1 MTLDNKENKS
11 VRVNPK
17 TVTSILPAN
26 DFVVMHPALD
36 YVNGTSIIAVSSKW
50 VITRENGS
58 SDLTI
63 KPFCIMYNS
72 KTELLEKFIY
82 SKDEIVRH
90 RLFHVGYIDSQ
101 ENLRWGFDDIEEF
114 SQEPKALTFAKLYRL
129 IYDKIDYYMD
139 FDYDHNVCS
148 LLTCFIIYTYFY
160 PIFNFAPIIQMWGE
174 FKSGKTKI
182 CSLLEALIFNPI
194 NSANISSASVFRLI
208 ESRRAVIILD
218 ESEDLLGSEKSR
230 DIRNM
235 LLAGTGKSGE
245 TFRQEK
251 SDDDTYSTRSY
262 KVFSPKI
269 IANIAGIDVAALQ
282 SRVIQINTV
291 TSNNKEKLN
300 RDVNLDNKSEW
311 EVLRNELYRISLIRS
326 CEVDSMKSKLAQHE
340 LTGRTFR
347 IWEGILTIASLV
359 GEDVWNELLAFAS
372 RNKESMENEMADF
385 GNDPNEI
392 PSKLISICPDEKPYK
407 ITPTDLQAKLCEL
420 GIEISSP
427 KDLAFKMGK
436 YGLKSKLLRNGE
448 KVERYYTLDK
458 SRIGKYIRAVDVS
471 KIEDLDG
478 GQTRLL

>member
-1 MTLDNKENKS
+1 MPNKI
-11 VRVNPK
+11 V
-17 TVTSILPAN
+17 SITPAN
-26 DFVVMHPALD
+26 DFIVMHPALD
-36 YVNGTSIIAVSSKW
+36 YVDGKSIIAVSSKW
-50 VITRENGS
+50 IVTRESGS
-58 SDLTI
+58 SDLMV
-63 KPFCIMYNS
+63 KPFCIMYDKKNDV
-72 KTELLEKFIY
+72 LEKFIY
-82 SKDEIVRH
+82 SKDEIIKH
-90 RLFHVGYIDSQ
+90 NLFHVGYIDAQ
-101 ENLRWGFDDIEEF
+101 ENLRWGFDDIEKFTQEQKSLAF
-114 SQEPKALTFAKLYRL
+114 SELYNL
-129 IYDKIDYYMD
+129 VYNKIEYYMD
-139 FDYDHNVCS
+139 FDYDKSICS

-251 SDDDTYSTRSY
+251 TEDDTYSTRAY

-282 SRVIQINTV
+282 SRVIQVNTV

-300 RDVNLDNKSEW
+300 RDINLDNKVEW
-311 EVLRNELYRISLIRS
+311 ETVRNELYRSSLMRS
-326 CEVDSMKSKLAQHE
+326 CEVDTMRTKLAQHE

-359 GEDVWNELLAFAS
+359 GEETWNEMIAFAK

-385 GNDPNEI
+385 GNDPNEL
-392 PSKLISICPDEKPYK
+392 PSKLLSLCIDGKPCK
-407 ITPTDLQAKLCEL
+407 ITPTDLLIKLNEL
-420 GIEISSP
+420 GISITSA

-436 YGLKSKLLRNGE
+436 YGLKSKIGRNGSSFE
-448 KVERYYTLDK
+448 RFYILTKDKIERY
-458 SRIGKYIRAVDVS
+458 IRVIDLS
-471 KIEDLDG
+471 KIEELNVDG
-478 GQTRLL
+478 SLNEEKNS

>member
-1 MTLDNKENKS
+1 MPNKII
-11 VRVNPK
+11 
-17 TVTSILPAN
+17 SIAPAN
-26 DFVVMHPALD
+26 NFTVMHPALD

-50 VITRENGS
+50 VIKRESGS
-58 SDLTI
+58 SDLMI
-63 KPFCIMYNS
+63 KPFCVMYNS
-72 KTELLEKFIY
+72 KTGTLEKFIY
-82 SKDEIVRH
+82 SKDEIINH
-90 RLFHVGYIDSQ
+90 NLFHVGYIDAQ

-114 SQEPKALTFAKLYRL
+114 SQEPKALTFTELFKL
-129 IYDKIDYYMD
+129 IYNKIEYYMD
-139 FDYDHNVCS
+139 FDYDRSVCS

-251 SDDDTYSTRSY
+251 SADDTYSTRAY

-282 SRVIQINTV
+282 SRVIQVNTV
-291 TSNNKEKLN
+291 TSNNKDKLN
-300 RDVNLDNKSEW
+300 RDVNLDNKQEW
-311 EVLRNELYRISLIRS
+311 ETLRNELYRISLVRS
-326 CEVDSMKSKLAQHE
+326 FEVDDMRSKLAQHE

-359 GEDVWNELLAFAS
+359 GEDIWSEMLAFAG

-385 GNDPNEI
+385 GNDPNELPI
-392 PSKLISICPDEKPYK
+392 KLASICPDGKPYK
-407 ITPTDLQAKLCEL
+407 ITPTNLQSKLGEL

-448 KVERYYTLDK
+448 NVERYYIIDK
-458 SRIGKYIRAVDVS
+458 IKISKYIRTVDVS
-471 KIEDLDG
+471 KVEDLDG
-478 GQTRLL
+478 GQPKLL